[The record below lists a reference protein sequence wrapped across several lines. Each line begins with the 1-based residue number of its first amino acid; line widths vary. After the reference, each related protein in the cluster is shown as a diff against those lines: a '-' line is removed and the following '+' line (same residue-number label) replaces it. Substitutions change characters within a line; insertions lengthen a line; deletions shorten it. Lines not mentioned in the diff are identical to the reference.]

1 MLSIVSLVF
10 RAKEYFEPDERDE
23 VSQMRLAVIGSAGS
37 YPAPASACSSYLLQH
52 DGYQLLIDAGNGSMS
67 NLYNF
72 TTPGH
77 LDGVFLS
84 HPHVDH
90 IADFVG
96 IYHYR
101 QFACVP
107 EHKLDLYAGVETVD
121 TLGRLLGSDL
131 GDTVNINIVEPSK
144 IFKIGPFEATSEL
157 MAHPVQTY
165 GLRLTAKGKSIAYS
179 ADTGPC
185 ESLEVLSHKAD
196 LFLCEST
203 WIEESETYPKDLHM
217 TVTQAVGFA
226 LRGEVGKLLL
236 THIAY
241 PNSPFVALAKARELG
256 ARNVELAFDL
266 EEHSI

>member
-1 MLSIVSLVF
+1 
-10 RAKEYFEPDERDE
+10 
-23 VSQMRLAVIGSAGS
+23 MRLAVIGSAGS

-52 DGYQLLIDAGNGSMS
+52 AGYQLLIDAGNGSMS

-84 HPHVDH
+84 HSHIDH

-101 QFACVP
+101 KFACTP
-107 EHKLDLYAGVETVD
+107 ARKLELFTGTETVSAI
-121 TLGRLLGSDL
+121 RMLLGNDL
-131 GDTVNINIVEPSK
+131 KDVVNVNIVEPSVH
-144 IFKIGPFEATSEL
+144 FKIGPFEAISEL

-165 GLRLTAKGKSIAYS
+165 GLRLTAGGRSIAYS

-185 ESLEVLSHKAD
+185 DALESLSHKVN

-203 WIEESETYPKDLHM
+203 WIDENEAYPSDLHM
-217 TVTQAVGFA
+217 TVSACVDFA
-226 LRGEVGKLLL
+226 RRSNVEKLVL
-236 THIAY
+236 THVAY
-241 PNSPFVALAKARELG
+241 PNSPFVALARARELG
-256 ARNVELAFDL
+256 AINVEHAFDL
-266 EEHSI
+266 EEHTV

>member
-1 MLSIVSLVF
+1 
-10 RAKEYFEPDERDE
+10 
-23 VSQMRLAVIGSAGS
+23 MRLAVIGSAGS

-84 HPHVDH
+84 HSHIDH

-101 QFACVP
+101 KFACTP
-107 EHKLDLYAGVETVD
+107 ARKLELYTGSD
-121 TLGRLLGSDL
+121 TASAIKGLLGGDL
-131 GDTVNINIVEPSK
+131 EDIVNVNIVEPSSY
-144 IFKIGPFEATSEL
+144 FKIGPFEAIAEL

-165 GLRLTAKGKSIAYS
+165 GLKLTADDKSVAYS

-185 ESLEVLSHKAD
+185 ESLEILSDKVN
-196 LFLCEST
+196 LLLCEST
-203 WIEESETYPKDLHM
+203 WIDENEAYPPDLHM
-217 TVTQAVGFA
+217 TVSACVA
-226 LRGEVGKLLL
+226 LAKKSQVDKLLL
-236 THIAY
+236 THVAY
-241 PNSPFVALAKARELG
+241 PNSPFVALARARELG
-256 ARNVELAFDL
+256 ATNVEHAFDL